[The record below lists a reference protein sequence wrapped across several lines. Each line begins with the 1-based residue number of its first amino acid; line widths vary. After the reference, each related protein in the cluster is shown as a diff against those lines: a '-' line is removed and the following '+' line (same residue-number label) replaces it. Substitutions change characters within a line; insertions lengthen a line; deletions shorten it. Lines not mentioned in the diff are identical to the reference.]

1 MSVKVV
7 VDSGA
12 DIPRDLVAEHGIEIV
27 PLKIRFG
34 DKEYVDFRELSTDQ
48 FWELCE
54 ASDDLP
60 QTAAPSSG
68 DFESAFRQALSEGH
82 DEVICITLSSDLSA
96 TFQAA
101 RLAKEAMEESVNIE
115 LIDSRLATF
124 AMGNLAITASIES
137 KKGSN
142 AAAIADLIRSRIP
155 QVHAFGALDTLD
167 NLRKGGRIGKAAALF
182 GSLLSFK
189 PIIDVRNGVIEADS
203 KQRTRGKAL
212 NYLIEKV
219 LSYGAITDL
228 AIIHANAPDVD
239 EFADRLRNATGI
251 HDLVVAKIGPVIGT
265 HAGPRTMGVTFRTL
279 SESQ

>member
-12 DIPRDLVAEHGIEIV
+12 DIPSELVTKHGIEIV

-34 DKEYVDFRELSTDQ
+34 DREYVDTKDLTTDQ

-54 ASDDLP
+54 TSKEFP

-68 DFESAFRQALSEGH
+68 DFETAFLKAKADGF
-82 DEVICITLSSDLSA
+82 DEVVCITLSSDLSA

-101 RLAKEAMEESVNIE
+101 TLAANNLQNEIKIE

-124 AMGNLAITASIES
+124 AIGNLAIASSIEAV
-137 KKGSN
+137 KGTN
-142 AAAIADLIRSRIP
+142 AEQISALVRSRIP
-155 QVHAFGALDTLD
+155 FVHAFGALDTLE
-167 NLRKGGRIGKAAALF
+167 NLRKGGRIGKATALF

-189 PIIDVRNGVIEADS
+189 PIIDVRNGIIEGES

-212 NYLIEKV
+212 NYLIEKTV
-219 LSYGAITDL
+219 SYGAITDL
-228 AIIHANAPDVD
+228 AIIHANAPDV
-239 EFADRLRNATGI
+239 ESFAEQLKTATKI
-251 HDLVVAKIGPVIGT
+251 QDLIVAKIGPVIGT

-279 SESQ
+279 E

>member
-7 VDSGA
+7 VDSGS
-12 DIPRDLVAEHGIEIV
+12 DIPRDLVLEHGLEVV

-34 DKEYVDFRELSTDQ
+34 EREYIDTKDLTTDQ
-48 FWELCE
+48 FWDLCE
-54 ASDDLP
+54 TSKEFP

-68 DFESAFRQALSEGH
+68 DFETAFNNARNEGF
-82 DEVICITLSSDLSA
+82 DQIVCITLSSDLSA
-96 TFQAA
+96 TYQAA
-101 RLAKEAMEESVNIE
+101 TLAAKTFENDLKIE
-115 LIDSRLATF
+115 VIDSRLATF
-124 AMGNLAITASIES
+124 AMGNLAITSSIEA
-137 KKGSN
+137 KKGSS
-142 AAAIADLIRSRIP
+142 AAEIASL
-155 QVHAFGALDTLD
+155 VHAQIPYIHALGALDTLD

-189 PIIDVRNGVIEADS
+189 PIIEVRNGIIEADS

-219 LSYGAITDL
+219 VGYGAITDL

-239 EFADRLRNATGI
+239 EFAEKLIGATGVD
-251 HDLVVAKIGPVIGT
+251 DLKIAKIGAVIGT

-279 SESQ
+279 S